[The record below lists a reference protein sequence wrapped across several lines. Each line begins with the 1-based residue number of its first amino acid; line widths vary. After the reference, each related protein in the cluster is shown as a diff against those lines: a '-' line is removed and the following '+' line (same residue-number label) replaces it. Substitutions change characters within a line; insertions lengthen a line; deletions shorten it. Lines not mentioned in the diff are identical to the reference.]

1 MRSWTRKV
9 FSWLSVPLDGSG
21 NQGWAE
27 SDIKR
32 TLERVSF
39 EQVHHSLFRS
49 ITVITNR
56 EEFLANRKSTHFHSP
71 VDELLPL
78 PMGAVYADSLYCNL
92 TDNTFWYASRFQM
105 AYSDYTP
112 PAPSSAKVSIHVLR
126 QQVKESIPVLDSV
139 VVVLMRHYTNIFH
152 FAESANSLLRYLHAS
167 YLPVVSAANCCV
179 TISRSTSSSPTTRA
193 RRSTQS
199 GGGTTPRSSSIRFPG
214 TTIQRSFPPT

>member
-21 NQGWAE
+21 NQGCAE

-39 EQVHHSLFRS
+39 EQVHHSLFRF
-49 ITVITNR
+49 IIVITNR
-56 EEFLANRKSTHFHSP
+56 EEFLVTQSITRFHSP

-112 PAPSSAKVSIHVLR
+112 PAPSSALPYKEVAWQYTHVPHR
-126 QQVKESIPVLDSV
+126 
-139 VVVLMRHYTNIFH
+139 
-152 FAESANSLLRYLHAS
+152 
-167 YLPVVSAANCCV
+167 
-179 TISRSTSSSPTTRA
+179 
-193 RRSTQS
+193 
-199 GGGTTPRSSSIRFPG
+199 
-214 TTIQRSFPPT
+214 

>member
-39 EQVHHSLFRS
+39 EQVHHSLFRF
-49 ITVITNR
+49 IIVITNR
-56 EEFLANRKSTHFHSP
+56 EEFLVTQSITRFHSP

-105 AYSDYTP
+105 AYSDYIP

-126 QQVKESIPVLDSV
+126 QQVEESITVLDSV
-139 VVVLMRHYTNIFH
+139 VVVLMRRYTNIFH

-167 YLPVVSAANCCV
+167 YLPVVSVANCCV

-214 TTIQRSFPPT
+214 TTIQRFFPPT

>member
-39 EQVHHSLFRS
+39 EQVHHSLFRF
-49 ITVITNR
+49 IIVITNR

-167 YLPVVSAANCCV
+167 YLPVVSVANCCV

-193 RRSTQS
+193 RRTTRS